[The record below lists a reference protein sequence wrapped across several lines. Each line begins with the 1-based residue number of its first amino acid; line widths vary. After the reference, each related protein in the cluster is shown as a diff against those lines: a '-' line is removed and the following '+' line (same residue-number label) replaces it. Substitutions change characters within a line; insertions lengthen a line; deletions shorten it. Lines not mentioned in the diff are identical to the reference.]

1 MARHYRRPDLDSP
14 YLWLTILVTLAW
26 AAGVAAIMLLVA
38 AVWLTWALIALPA
51 AGIAK
56 LTRNDDLAQ
65 RAIRSLR
72 WKIAPGQSR

>member
-1 MARHYRRPDLDSP
+1 MARRYRRPDLDSP

-26 AAGVAAIMLLVA
+26 AAGVTAVMLLA
-38 AVWLTWALIALPA
+38 AAAWLTWALIALPA

-65 RAIRSLR
+65 RMIRSLR
-72 WKIAPGQSR
+72 WKIAPGLSR